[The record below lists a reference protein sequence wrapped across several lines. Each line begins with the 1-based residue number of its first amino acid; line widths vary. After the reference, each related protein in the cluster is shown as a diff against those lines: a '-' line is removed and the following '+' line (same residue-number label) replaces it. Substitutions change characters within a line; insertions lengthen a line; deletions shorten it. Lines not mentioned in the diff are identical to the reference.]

1 MPGIVILEYPVEAS
15 KFGLPTGVEI
25 AAERMTS
32 GERHLVLSAGSR
44 RLRICI
50 RHTPSRGV
58 PVFVVAVDD
67 HSARRLAATAIAEHV
82 LWRPGAS
89 GPTASIPTPYQRH
102 RLVRMLAVHD
112 ALRDGAS
119 MHDIAFGLIFPRDP
133 PLNGAVWKGS
143 GERRHAHRLVAELR
157 QMIDGGYRKLLLS
170 G

>member
-1 MPGIVILEYPVEAS
+1 MPSVVVLEIPVDAL
-15 KFGLPTGVEI
+15 KFAPPAGVEI

-50 RHTPSRGV
+50 RHAPFRSM
-58 PVFVVAVDD
+58 PAFVVAVDD

-82 LWRPGAS
+82 LLRPDAS
-89 GPTASIPTPYQRH
+89 GPTASTPTPYQRH
-102 RLVRMLAVHD
+102 RLVRMLVVHD

-119 MHDIAFGLIFPRDP
+119 IHDIAFGLIFPRDP

-157 QMIDGGYRKLLLS
+157 QMIEGGYRKLLLS